1 MADEQLSPLQHNMQ
15 RLVDLSRREGY
26 CDITFRDRPPLIG
39 VRLSPTLNAALM
51 YGAGSAK
58 IAQLMDRIETRTG
71 AVFRA
76 VEVWVIVEFPYGLP
90 TEADLAGVDLADGDA
105 EVAPGVSMRQ
115 MAKEV
120 YHCKDDAEA
129 EQMLRRILAA

>member
-1 MADEQLSPLQHNMQ
+1 MQDEQITPLQHNMR

-26 CDITFRDRPPLIG
+26 CDITFHNRDPLIG

-51 YGAGSAK
+51 YGAGANK
-58 IAQLMDRIETRTG
+58 MARLFDQIETRTG
-71 AVFRA
+71 VVFRA
-76 VEVWVIVEFPYGLP
+76 VDVWVIVEFTEGLP
-90 TEADLAGVDLADGDA
+90 SDEDLARVDLADGEA

-120 YHCKDDAEA
+120 YRCGDDAEA
-129 EQMLRRILAA
+129 ERMLRRILAA